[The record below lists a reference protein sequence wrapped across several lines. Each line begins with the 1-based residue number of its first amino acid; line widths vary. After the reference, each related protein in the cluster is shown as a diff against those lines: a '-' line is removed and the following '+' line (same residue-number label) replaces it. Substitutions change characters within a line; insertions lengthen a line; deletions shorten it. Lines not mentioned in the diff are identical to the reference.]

1 MPRPRTF
8 DESDVVAAARDEFW
22 SRGYA
27 ATSVDDLAAVT
38 GLGKGS
44 LYGAFG
50 DKHGLFLRALDDYIG
65 TALDGVRAQLR
76 DPAYS
81 AYDRLARHIRAQ
93 AREIVADK
101 SRRGCMIAKSAAE
114 LSATDETV
122 ERAVE
127 HAYATWAS
135 ELANCVKEAQRDGAI
150 DKKQNPQASG
160 HDPAGLHAGAGSTSQ
175 GRREVRAAQGVGRA
189 DDRADPDRPKIAR
202 NRSAGSCV
210 VVLDRMVQN

>member
-27 ATSVDDLAAVT
+27 ATSIDDLSTAT

-65 TALDGVRAQLR
+65 TALDRITAQLR
-76 DPAYS
+76 NPEYA
-81 AYDRLARHIRAQ
+81 AYDRLTRHIRAQ
-93 AREIVADK
+93 AKDIAADK
-101 SRRGCMIAKSAAE
+101 SRRGCMMAKSAAE
-114 LSATDETV
+114 LSATDDTV

-127 HAYATWAS
+127 QAYAAWAS
-135 ELANCVKEAQRDGAI
+135 ELADCIKEAQRDGAI
-150 DKKQNPQASG
+150 DKKRNPQALATTVLAFMRG
-160 HDPAGLHAGAGSTSQ
+160 QEALHKGAVKPTQ
-175 GRREVRAAQGVGRA
+175 LKA
-189 DDRADPDRPKIAR
+189 
-202 NRSAGSCV
+202 SAEQMIE
-210 VVLDRMVQN
+210 LL

>member
-8 DESDVVAAARDEFW
+8 DETDVVAAARDEFW

-27 ATSVDDLAAVT
+27 ATSVDDLASAT

-50 DKHGLFLRALDDYIG
+50 DKHGLFVRALDDYIG

-76 DPAYS
+76 DPRFS

-93 AREIVADK
+93 VKLIAADK

-114 LSATDETV
+114 LSATDDAVDRAV
-122 ERAVE
+122 ERA
-127 HAYATWAS
+127 YAAWIS
-135 ELANCVKEAQRDGAI
+135 ELVDCISEAQRDGAI
-150 DKKQNPQASG
+150 DQKQNPQALAATLLAFMRG
-160 HDPAGLHAGAGSTSQ
+160 QEALHKGGARPAQL
-175 GRREVRAAQGVGRA
+175 RAAAEQMIGLIPPGT
-189 DDRADPDRPKIAR
+189 K
-202 NRSAGSCV
+202 
-210 VVLDRMVQN
+210 